1 MESSAWD
8 ELRIRELA
16 RWLLRVITFVA
27 VAVETLA
34 PS

>member
-8 ELRIRELA
+8 ESRIREFF
-16 RWLLRVITFVA
+16 RWMLRVITFVA

-34 PS
+34 LG